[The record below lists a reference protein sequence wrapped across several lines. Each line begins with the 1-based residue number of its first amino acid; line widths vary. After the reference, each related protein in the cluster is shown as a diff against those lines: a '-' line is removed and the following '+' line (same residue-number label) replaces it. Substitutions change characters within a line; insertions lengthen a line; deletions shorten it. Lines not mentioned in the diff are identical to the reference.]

1 MAVTIKIPSAM
12 DELVAKIQSRIATF
26 LLCREKLT
34 KLVTNNPDHTIGDD
48 SAIMLK
54 EQTRLEGELSTVL
67 GRITTIQSGG
77 PWSFSD
83 VTTIGGFYYNLE
95 RHISGTEGLWKKAGG
110 ESTATTTNWPLWAGI
125 GIIILL
131 LIRKRR

>member
-34 KLVTNNPDHTIGDD
+34 KLVTNSDHTIGDN
-48 SAIMLK
+48 SAIMLQ

-83 VTTIGGFYYNLE
+83 ITTIGGFYYNLE
-95 RHISGTEGLWKKAGG
+95 RHISGTEDLWKKAGG
-110 ESTATTTNWPLWAGI
+110 ESTASTVNWPMWAGI

-131 LIRKRR
+131 LLRKRR